1 MCGFLQWLLWVKC
14 NGFLY
19 NWNWN
24 SRKLKFI
31 HVIND
36 SNNKWFSLFMK
47 SGAEPHKQ
55 NCWEFCCFINN
66 SWFKRTASG
75 PFVPFHAYTGVVLA
89 LRQQVFSAFSKPVLE
104 SSAGKE
110 GVLWVFIFP
119 EDVKSSIVA
128 PYFGSQTCKY
138 VYLQKKKK
146 SLGFLI
152 MPEWLMY
159 FFFSLTWQLKS
170 AASILFHQHMLSR
183 GVHLLSFTIPRVL
196 HPSSTSDL
204 AITDR
209 GCLQHGLQCLPTVI
223 CGVVVAYL
231 FCLFVLITIKCSV
244 LLVSRFIHYGH
255 S

>member
-1 MCGFLQWLLWVKC
+1 ME
-14 NGFLY
+14 
-19 NWNWN
+19 
-24 SRKLKFI
+24 
-31 HVIND
+31 
-36 SNNKWFSLFMK
+36 
-47 SGAEPHKQ
+47 SGAELHKQ

-89 LRQQVFSAFSKPVLE
+89 VRQQVFSAFSKPVLE
-104 SSAGKE
+104 SSAGKG
-110 GVLWVFIFP
+110 GVSWVFIFP
-119 EDVKSSIVA
+119 EDVNRVA
-128 PYFGSQTCKY
+128 LLPLILEVKHASMYIY
-138 VYLQKKKK
+138 QKKKK
-146 SLGFLI
+146 KEPRILNYAR
-152 MPEWLMY
+152 MVDV

-170 AASILFHQHMLSR
+170 AASILSRQHMLSK

-204 AITDR
+204 AITNR

-223 CGVVVAYL
+223 CVVVAYL

-244 LLVSRFIHYGH
+244 LLVSRFIRYGH